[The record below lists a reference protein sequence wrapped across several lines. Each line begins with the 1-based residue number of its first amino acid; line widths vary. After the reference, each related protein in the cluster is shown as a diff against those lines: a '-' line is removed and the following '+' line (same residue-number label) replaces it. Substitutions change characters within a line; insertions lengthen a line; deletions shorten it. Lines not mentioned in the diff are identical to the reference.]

1 LNRASP
7 MMEQYKAVKEQ
18 HPDKLLMFQVGDFYE
33 LFFEDARVA
42 AREMEIA
49 LTSRDA
55 GSEDPIPLAGVP
67 IHSAETY
74 LNRLLGKGYKVVLCE
89 QVEDAGQAKGLVKRE
104 ITRILTPGTITDPE
118 MLEESRNNYL
128 AAVIDRGGDY
138 YGLAAVDIS
147 TGDFQITEQK
157 GEGAWENI
165 ADELHRLQPSE
176 LLCGSPET
184 EQLCRKQF
192 SLKNSGLIEQLP
204 HIPDLE
210 ETKKLIRRQWD
221 DHAWDKLE
229 LEQYPLAASAG
240 AAALAYL
247 EVLQQL
253 PVDEKH
259 FRRLDLYFTDRSMI
273 IDNVTSR
280 NLELTQSLREGG
292 KQGSLLGLL
301 DRCMTAM
308 GRRLLR
314 RRVELPL
321 INRREIE
328 TRLDAVEEL
337 LQKPLQRRDLRKLMQ
352 DVFDLERFC
361 SRLSYQRINA
371 RDLVSLKKT
380 LAQIEAVKKK
390 CAELDTTLLKD
401 INKNIPDF
409 SKLYAL
415 IDSALVDDPP
425 LSLKEGGLFKSGYN
439 EEVDRLKNYS
449 EESNTLLLDFEKK
462 ERERTGI
469 KSLRIGYNRNFGYYI
484 EATKT
489 NLGLVP
495 AEYHRK
501 QTLVNA
507 ERFTTEE
514 LQRMEEQ
521 ITGARD
527 KLAGLEYTLFEELRG
542 MVTACSDQL
551 FMASHNLARL
561 DFIQGLAEVAER
573 HGYCRPVFS
582 NSKKMSIKQARH
594 PVVEQTVYERFV
606 PNDIS
611 MDRKNY
617 LLVITGPNMAG
628 KSTYIRSAALLS
640 VMAQM
645 GGFVPAKQAEL
656 PVLDRIFARV
666 GASDDLSRGQSTFMV
681 EMQETA
687 AILQEATADSLIILD
702 EIGRGT
708 STYDGMSIA
717 RSVLEY
723 ISRKIKAKTLFSTHY
738 HELTNLEGDLPGVK
752 NYTIAVKEK
761 GKQVIFLRQLVPGKA
776 DKSYGINVARLAGV
790 PLEVLIRAEKILY
803 ELETA
808 ASTNGDQQLSLLPIV
823 SEPISDY
830 NRERELG
837 VVEELKE
844 LDLNRITPLEALQ
857 KLFEMQKQ
865 LLDYE
870 LDDRE
875 KERDQ

>member
-1 LNRASP
+1 MNRTSP

-33 LFFEDARVA
+33 LFFEDAQVA

-74 LNRLLGKGYKVVLCE
+74 LNRLLSKGYKVVLCE
-89 QVEDAGQAKGLVKRE
+89 QVEDAGQARGLVKRE

-128 AAVIDRGGDY
+128 VTVIDRGGDY

-147 TGDFQITEQK
+147 TGDFQVTEQK
-157 GEGAWENI
+157 GEGAWDNI
-165 ADELHRLQPSE
+165 SDELYRLQPSE
-176 LLCGSPET
+176 LLCGSQET
-184 EQLCRKQF
+184 EQLCRRLF
-192 SLKNSGLIEQLP
+192 ALKNSSLIEQLSY
-204 HIPDLE
+204 IPDLE
-210 ETKKLIRRQWD
+210 EAKKLIREQWED
-221 DHAWDKLE
+221 YTWQDLDLG
-229 LEQYPLAASAG
+229 QYPLAASAG

-247 EVLQQL
+247 QILQQL
-253 PVDEKH
+253 PVGEKH
-259 FRRLDLYFTDRSMI
+259 FRRLNLYFTNRNMI

-292 KQGSLLGLL
+292 RQGSLLGLL

-314 RRVELPL
+314 RWIELPL
-321 INRREIE
+321 IQKKMINK
-328 TRLDAVEEL
+328 RLDAVEEL
-337 LQKPLQRRDLRKLMQ
+337 IQKPLQRKDLRKLLQ

-380 LAQIEAVKKK
+380 LAQIETLKRK
-390 CAELDTTLLKD
+390 CTELEVPLLKE
-401 INKNIPDF
+401 ITTGIPDF
-409 SKLYAL
+409 SEPGAL
-415 IDSALVDDPP
+415 IDRALVEDPP

-439 EEVDRLKNYS
+439 EEVDRLKSFS

-484 EATKT
+484 EVTKT
-489 NLGLVP
+489 NLNLVP
-495 AEYHRK
+495 PEYHRK

-527 KLAGLEYTLFEELRG
+527 KLAHLEYTLFEELRG
-542 MVTACSDQL
+542 KIGTYTDQL
-551 FMASHNLARL
+551 LSASHNLARL
-561 DFIQGLAEVAER
+561 DCLQGLAEAAER
-573 HGYCRPVFS
+573 HSYCRPVFS
-582 NSKKMSIKQARH
+582 NGKKTNIRQARH
-594 PVVEQTVYERFV
+594 PVVEQTVFERFV
-606 PNDIS
+606 PNDIHL
-611 MDRKNY
+611 DRKHY

-628 KSTYIRSAALLS
+628 KSTYIRSAGLVS
-640 VMAQM
+640 IMAQI
-645 GGFVPAKQAEL
+645 GSFVPADEAEL
-656 PVLDRIFARV
+656 AVSDRIFARV

-687 AILQEATADSLIILD
+687 AILKEATPDSLIILD

-723 ISRKIKAKTLFSTHY
+723 ISGEIKAKTLFSTHY
-738 HELTNLEGDLPGVK
+738 HELTNLEGELPGVK

-761 GKQVIFLRQLVPGKA
+761 GKEVIFLRRLLPGKA

-803 ELETA
+803 ELENA
-808 ASTNGDQQLSLLPIV
+808 ASTAGDRQLSLLPMV
-823 SEPISDY
+823 SEPVSAY
-830 NRERELG
+830 NRELE
-837 VVEELKE
+837 VVEQVKE
-844 LDLNRITPLEALQ
+844 LDLNRISPLEALQ

-870 LDDRE
+870 QDNSE
-875 KERDQ
+875 KELDQ